1 MQNIWKNSENEVPLY
16 KFSLADATDECLKM
30 SELKETNNERMLSEA
45 QLVKNCLAGKA
56 DSQELLYRRYAS
68 RMYGVCLRYAKN
80 KMEAEDILQEGFI
93 KVFQN
98 LKNFRC
104 EGSLEGWVRRI
115 MVNTAINYYKSN
127 LKYLQTLDID
137 DCSHHESIAVD
148 AVDNL
153 SMKTLLNLIQKLP
166 EGYRMVFNMYVIEG
180 FSHREIAETLGVSEN
195 TSKSQLSRA
204 RKVLQEKLKTINAVC
219 YEQTA

>member
-1 MQNIWKNSENEVPLY
+1 
-16 KFSLADATDECLKM
+16 M
-30 SELKETNNERMLSEA
+30 SDTQETKNERMLSEA

-56 DSQELLYRRYAS
+56 DSQELLYRRFAS
-68 RMYGVCLRYAKN
+68 RMFGVCLRYAKN
-80 KMEAEDILQEGFI
+80 KMEAEDIMQEGFI
-93 KVFQN
+93 KVYQN
-98 LKNFRC
+98 LKHFRN

-115 MVNTAINYYKSN
+115 MVNTSINYYKSN

-137 DCSHHESIAVD
+137 DCTNHESVSVA
-148 AVDNL
+148 ATDNISL
-153 SMKTLLNLIQKLP
+153 KTLLNLIQKLP

-180 FSHREIAETLGVSEN
+180 YSHREIAETLGVSEN